1 MLAMVHAFKTWK
13 HFLMGSDTTVYTDS
27 SFLKFLTTLKDPSP
41 RVTRWLG
48 VLALYHYTIVHIQG
62 STNTA
67 ADALSRSPLYGA
79 MNFLEIDN
87 EASWETDYKADP
99 VLRNEYYDEAG
110 NLRDRSEERRVG
122 KEC

>member
-1 MLAMVHAFKTWK
+1 MVHVLKTWT

-48 VLALYHYTIVHIQG
+48 VLALYHYTIVHIPG

-67 ADALSRSPLYGA
+67 ADALSRSHIHGA
-79 MNFLEIDN
+79 TNFMEIDN
-87 EASWETDYKADP
+87 QASWEPEYKADP
-99 VLRNEYYDEAG
+99 VLRNQY
-110 NLRDRSEERRVG
+110 
-122 KEC
+122 